1 MTEHGQRNALAAM
14 ENKGGKMPAFIPQT
28 MEEQHQYAQKLSRS
42 NLVPAAFKGK
52 PDDTLI
58 AMNMGAE
65 LGLTPIAALQNI
77 AVINGKPCLYGDGLL
92 AVCRG
97 SGKVADFEET
107 IKDGVAT
114 CKITRVDN
122 ATPIVRSFS
131 VEDAKRA
138 NLWGKS
144 GPWKLY
150 PQRMLQMRA
159 RSWALRDGFADCLG
173 GFSSAEEAIDLQVSS
188 KRENLSL
195 QEAIAQHEAKSQAEE
210 LPQDQGLEAK
220 FNEPEDATIIEET
233 QPAPATDG
241 ELSAV
246 IPDAMNARLRQ
257 ILTDAEAAHA
267 DGQYMMWRKHIGNE
281 AMALMNEYL
290 TDKQKQAILEVLAK
304 WTKEASIAEQE
315 AAR

>member
-1 MTEHGQRNALAAM
+1 MTEHGQRNALSAM
-14 ENKGGKMPAFIPQT
+14 ENKGGKMLAFVPQT

-52 PDDTLI
+52 PDDVLI

-173 GFSSAEEAIDLQVSS
+173 GFSSAEEAIDLQASS

-195 QEAIAQHEAKSQAEE
+195 KEAIAQHEAKSEE
-210 LPQDQGLEAK
+210 LPQDQGLGAE
-220 FNEPEDATIIEET
+220 FEEPEDATIIDEP
-233 QPAPATDG
+233 QPALATDG

-246 IPDAMNARLRQ
+246 LPDSMEERLRQ
-257 ILTDAEAAHA
+257 ILMDAEQARKN
-267 DGQYMMWRKHIGNE
+267 GQYMIWRRHKAAE
-281 AMALMNEYL
+281 AMDLMNQYL
-290 TDKQKQAILEVLAK
+290 TDEQKQAVLGVLSK
-304 WTKEASIAEQE
+304 WTNE
-315 AAR
+315 AAQTEQIN